1 MVERVGKIDIADDGQ
16 GKIVWSGLLNGD
28 TGAPARLGRYADKT
42 IMVTGTF
49 GSGGNVQMQGSADA
63 GSTWGQL
70 RDPQGT
76 VIGVGNNDGEVI
88 AENPELIRPKVSAGD
103 GDTVLEV
110 TLTFAVK

>member
-1 MVERVGKIDIADDGQ
+1 MAERVGKITIADDGQ

-42 IMVTGTF
+42 ILVTGTL
-49 GSGGNVQMQGSADA
+49 GSGGTVQMQGSADA
-63 GSTWGQL
+63 GTTLGRL

-76 VIGVGNNDGEVI
+76 LIEVQDIHGVVI
-88 AENPELIRPKVSAGD
+88 AENPELIQPKISAGD
-103 GDTVLEV
+103 GDTDLVV